1 MSERK
6 FKFVSPGVFLKEI
19 DQSQIPESP
28 EPVGP
33 VIIGR
38 SSRGPA
44 MRPIA
49 VNSFS
54 EFVNTFGRPFSQESV
69 DDVWRD
75 GNKAGTT
82 YGSYAAKAWLK
93 NSDKLTFIRLL
104 GKQSPNYTTDKGEAG
119 WSVAGD
125 AYGLW
130 LFASSSNTYTTGC
143 LAAIIYSTNSDTTLA
158 LSGTLYGTSS
168 AVTGANAVPV
178 EPIIDG
184 SPTSAKWKVIAYNDR
199 VRRSDSGTTGSYT
212 FDFDSS
218 SKDFIR
224 KVFNTDPTMC
234 NSSLISDTNVL
245 DKLFLGQTFENRL
258 SDTDLI
264 PNTSTT
270 FGIMMK
276 MQASGSGAENGN
288 DFRQAST
295 KGQTNWFIGQ
305 DLNADTSSYVPA
317 NMQRLFK
324 LVARDAGEWTQNN
337 LKVSITNLRYGS
349 ISGSY
354 GNFDV
359 VLRRSNDTD
368 QVIEVVERFSG
379 LTLDPT
385 DTNFIGRKI
394 GTKYISYDTT
404 NNRNIEIGEYD
415 NKSKYVYVQYDKK
428 VENGTAESELLP
440 FGVLGPVGYKAATYV
455 SSSNSFTTAGTPAIA
470 ASAVDALKITGGTV
484 YNNDTFT
491 VLVPENAGG
500 LGVTATV
507 IAKTSLGSTPS
518 ANQIHWLYSGT
529 DATKIANLKLAING
543 TDDTAKVKFGS
554 GITNGATV
562 GIKGLTATVG
572 VTSEDSFA
580 SLTADKEGTN
590 GNSIALTDTVGTVL
604 VDEDQLTD
612 GKLAG
617 GNGGTALATDAGPMA
632 RGFRSSGG
640 VKNAFSASDGNPDEA
655 LRPQIFL
662 SGSGLNSL
670 QFNYPTVD
678 VRTNATGAGTIN
690 PKNAYW
696 GAYTGRTTSNSIYG
710 KGLPDLVK
718 VMPSSISNIAA
729 TTDLT
734 AFEWSFSL
742 DNISASYSGAR
753 VINAAYATTYRT
765 AGTSVTSKEATGYK
779 KLLDL
784 GLGKFTTVFAG
795 GSDGLEIT
803 EKEPFRNALMNGKTE
818 DNSYE
823 YYTVKTAIDLCKDPE
838 NISFNI
844 ASVPALN
851 NPGLTK
857 RLLDHCENRGDAL
870 CVMDLE
876 NDFLPP
882 PDRTDQQTVTSTAVT
897 GDVDNAVGSLRDRQ
911 LNSSFGC
918 AYYPWVQCLDDETNK
933 VVYLPPSVV
942 ALGVMSYTDAQ
953 QGPWFAPAGFNRGGL
968 STGVAGIP
976 VLNATQKLT
985 SDNRDDLYENNIN
998 PIASFPNEGVVIFGQ
1013 KTLQV
1018 TRSALDRI
1026 NVRRMLIYVKRQ
1038 ISQIAANLL
1047 FEPNVP
1053 ATWNKFKAAAIPM
1066 LTDVQ
1071 QRFGIQEYKLVLDE
1085 TTTTPDLIDQNILYA
1100 KLFIKPTRAIEF
1112 IAVDFFITNTGASF
1126 ED

>member
-28 EPVGP
+28 EVVGP

-44 MRPIA
+44 MRPVA
-49 VNSFS
+49 VESFS
-54 EFVNTFGRPFSQESV
+54 EYVNTFGRPFSQESV
-69 DDVWRD
+69 NDVWRD
-75 GNKAGTT
+75 GSKAGTT
-82 YGSYAAKAWLK
+82 YGAYAAKAWLK

-104 GKQSPNYTTDKGEAG
+104 GKQSPNYTTDSGEAG
-119 WSVAGD
+119 WKAAGD

-130 LFASSSNTYTTGC
+130 LFASSSNSFTTGC
-143 LAAIIYSTNSDTTLA
+143 LSAIIYSTNSDTTLA
-158 LSGTLYGTSS
+158 LSGTLFGTAS
-168 AVTGANAVPV
+168 AVTASNAVPIS
-178 EPIIDG
+178 PITDG
-184 SPTSAKWKVIAYNDR
+184 SPTAAKWKVVAYNDR
-199 VRRSDSGTTGSYT
+199 VRRSDSATTGSYT

-234 NSSLISDTNVL
+234 NSALISDTNVL
-245 DKLFLGQTFENRL
+245 EKVFLGQSFENRL

-264 PNTSTT
+264 PSTSTT

-305 DLNADTSSYVPA
+305 DLNADTSSYSPA
-317 NMQRLFK
+317 NMPRLFK

-337 LKVSITNLRYGS
+337 LKVSVTNIRYGS

-354 GNFDV
+354 GSFDILIRKV
-359 VLRRSNDTD
+359 NDTD
-368 QVIEVVERFSG
+368 QVIEVVERFSD
-379 LTLDPT
+379 LSLDPT
-385 DTNFIGRKI
+385 VPNFLGRKI

-415 NKSKYVYVQYDKK
+415 NKSKYVYAQIDGQVD
-428 VENGTAESELLP
+428 NGTAHSELLP
-440 FGVLGPVGYKAATYV
+440 FGVLGPVGYKAATYI
-455 SSSNSFTTAGTPAIA
+455 SSSNSFV
-470 ASAVDALKITGGTV
+470 ASD
-484 YNNDTFT
+484 
-491 VLVPENAGG
+491 
-500 LGVTATV
+500 
-507 IAKTSLGSTPS
+507 GS
-518 ANQIHWLYSGT
+518 
-529 DATKIANLKLAING
+529 
-543 TDDTAKVKFGS
+543 
-554 GITNGATV
+554 
-562 GIKGLTATVG
+562 
-572 VTSEDSFA
+572 
-580 SLTADKEGTN
+580 
-590 GNSIALTDTVGTVL
+590 
-604 VDEDQLTD
+604 
-612 GKLAG
+612 
-617 GNGGTALATDAGPMA
+617 TALATDAGPMA

-640 VKNAFSASDGNPDEA
+640 VKNAFSASDNNPDEA
-655 LRPQIFL
+655 LRPQIWM
-662 SGSGLNSL
+662 SGTNIDYL

-696 GAYTGRTTSNSIYG
+696 GAYTGKTTSNALYG

-718 VMPSSISNIAA
+718 VMPASISNTGA

-734 AFEWSFSL
+734 LFEWSFSL
-742 DNISASYSGAR
+742 DNISSSFSGAR

-765 AGTSVTSKEATGYK
+765 AGTSVSAKETSGYK
-779 KLLDL
+779 KLIDL
-784 GLGKFTTVFAG
+784 GLAKFTTVFAG
-795 GSDGLEIT
+795 GSDGLDIT
-803 EKEPFRNALMNGKTE
+803 EKEPFRNKLMEGKTE

-823 YYTVKTAIDLCKDPE
+823 YYSVKTAIDLCKDPE

-851 NPGLTK
+851 TPGLTK
-857 RLLDHCENRGDAL
+857 RLLEHCENRGDAL
-870 CVMDLE
+870 CLMDLE

-882 PDRTDQQTVTSTAVT
+882 AERTDSQSVTSTAVT
-897 GDVDNAVGSLRDRQ
+897 GDVDNAVASLRDRQ

-918 AYYPWVQCLDDETNK
+918 AYYPWVQALDDETNK

-976 VLNATQKLT
+976 VLNAAQKLT

-1018 TRSALDRI
+1018 ARSALDRI

-1038 ISQIAANLL
+1038 IAQIAANLL

-1053 ATWNKFKAAAIPM
+1053 ATWSKFKAAAIPM